1 MLPCRTST
9 VKKCLLN
16 FQHLFFLVF
25 NMKQQQNSDASSWT
39 CEELSSTMWHQQNHQ
54 QVRLSA
60 GAFPPQN
67 QMKSNVIKWN
77 KIKNIFWSFGRCEL
91 TQNVANILLTSVLS
105 ETNEC
110 SSTGSTTRQNR
121 GISTAVQELSTWT
134 GPVWPQRRISC
145 LDVFHFSIYFKQC
158 LQISRQSQ
166 SASNKENCIKLSH

>member
-1 MLPCRTST
+1 MSFKLPTFIFPCFQYETATELWRLKLNMWRT
-9 VKKCLLN
+9 
-16 FQHLFFLVF
+16 
-25 NMKQQQNSDASSWT
+25 QQYHVTSW
-39 CEELSSTMWHQQNHQ
+39 CHQQNHQ

-77 KIKNIFWSFGRCEL
+77 KIKNIFWSLRRCEL

-134 GPVWPQRRISC
+134 GPVWPRRRISC